1 MNAPLEPQTG
11 SSTRQFFQDPT
22 AAGWQH
28 FVERYGP
35 KIHDW
40 CRQGLRLAPGL
51 VDDVAQTVVV
61 QLWEQMR
68 GGRAHWD
75 PARGHLH
82 PWLRTVVG
90 NACKDALKKHRP
102 TVDLL
107 ESDRVC
113 VDFAE
118 QLARAEVVELAQQRA
133 RARVGERKWEAFRL
147 LEVERLSGQEVAR
160 QVGIG
165 VGTVY
170 NYAAAVRKVLQEEL
184 EKLEDEA

>member
-1 MNAPLEPQTG
+1 VSAPFEQQTG
-11 SSTRQFFQDPT
+11 SQTRQFFQDPT
-22 AAGWQH
+22 EAGWNH

-35 KIHDW
+35 KIYDW
-40 CRQGLRLAPGL
+40 CRLRLRLAPAL

-61 QLWEQMR
+61 NLWRQMR
-68 GGRAHWD
+68 DGLARWD

-102 TVDLL
+102 AVELH

-113 VDFAE
+113 EDFAG
-118 QLARAEVVELAQQRA
+118 QLARDEVLHLAQQRA
-133 RARVGERKWEAFRL
+133 RARVTDRQWQAFRL
-147 LEVERLSGQEVAR
+147 LKLEDLSGQEVAA
-160 QVGIG
+160 QVGLG

-170 NYAAAVRKVLQEEL
+170 NYAAHVRQVLQEEL
-184 EKLEDEA
+184 ERLEGE